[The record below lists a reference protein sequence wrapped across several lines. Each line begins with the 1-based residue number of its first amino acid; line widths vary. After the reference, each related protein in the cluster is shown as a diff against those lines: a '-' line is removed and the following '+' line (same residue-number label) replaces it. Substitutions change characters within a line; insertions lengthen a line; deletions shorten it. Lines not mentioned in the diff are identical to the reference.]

1 MIASASHRLA
11 PSVARRPVVA
21 EDLFELRFLMG
32 ADLAADGR
40 TVVYA
45 VSRSSL
51 AENRDYIELFV
62 LDVASGAMRRLIDDP
77 AVLGS
82 PAFSPDGQSIAFL
95 SMSTGVSQIH
105 VIPAAGGEVRA
116 ITSLPRGVGG
126 GPVWSPDGKRIAF
139 SAGPQGEPRDPNKP
153 YRVSRTVWRADG
165 MGLLDDVVQDIYVV
179 DVDAGE
185 VRRLTNDAAMNVNP
199 VWSADGASLIYSAS
213 FDPRSAPMATHLR
226 LVTLDGAI
234 TDLAN
239 SGFLVSHA
247 ALPDGRIAY
256 VLGFEFGRL
265 PGTKGDLWVLDP
277 RTGKSER
284 RAAGLDVGVGG
295 LVMSD
300 MLSFGMSIGKLAI
313 SRDGRHAFAQ
323 VQRGGE
329 SSIYKFALSG
339 PEAYELVVGGERVN
353 APVRLCG
360 DQLLFAS
367 FGLAEPGDLFVFDTS
382 RGEEKRLTHLNA
394 EFMEMLE
401 LPQARR
407 LNFKSRDGVAVEG
420 WFLPPASGSAPH
432 PTVLALHGGPHA
444 GWGHAFNF
452 DFLALSGA
460 GFGVLFLNQR
470 GSTGYGDSFA
480 TIIHADWGNLDY
492 ADVMAG
498 VDHAIELGLA
508 DADRLGVCG
517 LPAGGFMTGWI
528 ITHSHRFKAAC
539 PENPG
544 FNWFSNYGT
553 SDTGMWGGPA
563 MLGGQPYE
571 CPEVYHRSSPVYYA
585 HLCKTPTLL
594 LQHEQDH
601 RTPPEQS
608 EQFYA
613 ILKSN
618 GVTVEMLRFPNTGHA
633 GSLVGPPSHR
643 HAQNEALLDWM
654 TRYVLGAGEQQ

>member
-1 MIASASHRLA
+1 MT
-11 PSVARRPVVA
+11 PRPVIA
-21 EDLFELRFLMG
+21 EDLFKIRFLMG
-32 ADLAADGR
+32 ADLSVDGR

-45 VSRSSL
+45 VTRSDL
-51 AENRDYIELFV
+51 QENRDYIELYAF
-62 LDVASGAMRRLIDDP
+62 DVSTRQARRLIDDP
-77 AVLGS
+77 ALAGS
-82 PAFSPDGQSIAFL
+82 PAFSPEGRFIAYL
-95 SMSTGVSQIH
+95 SMSTGVMQIH
-105 VIPAAGGEVRA
+105 VVATADGAAQTV
-116 ITSLPRGVGG
+116 TSMPQGVGG
-126 GPVWSPDGKRIAF
+126 GPVWSPDGKHIAF
-139 SAGPQGEPRDPNKP
+139 SSGPPKQPRDPGKP

-165 MGLLDDVVQDIYVV
+165 MGLLDDVVQDIYVI
-179 DVDAGE
+179 DVESGAT
-185 VRRLTNDAAMNVNP
+185 RRLTDDGAMNSNP

-226 LVTLDGAI
+226 RVTLDGAV

-256 VLGFEFGRL
+256 VLGFEFGKR

-277 RTGKSER
+277 RTGKRER
-284 RAAGLDVGVGG
+284 RTAGLDVGVGG

-313 SRDGRHAFAQ
+313 SRNGQHAFAQ
-323 VQRGGE
+323 VQRGGQ

-339 PEAYELVVGGERVN
+339 PEHYEQVVGGDSVN

-360 DQLLFAS
+360 DKLLFAS
-367 FGLAEPGDLFVFDTS
+367 FGLLDPGDLYLVDVTS
-382 RGEEKRLTHLNA
+382 GEQQRLTRLNS
-394 EFMEMLE
+394 E
-401 LPQARR
+401 LLATLDLPRARR
-407 LNFKSRDGVAVEG
+407 LEFVSKDGVPVEG
-420 WFLPPASGSAPH
+420 WFLPPVNGTAPH

-444 GWGHAFNF
+444 AWGYAFNF

-470 GSTGYGDSFA
+470 GSTGYGDGFA
-480 TIIHADWGNLDY
+480 TAIHADWGNLDY
-492 ADVMAG
+492 ADVIAG
-498 VDHAIELGLA
+498 VDHAIACGLA
-508 DADRLGVCG
+508 DAERLGVCG
-517 LPAGGFMTGWI
+517 LSAGGFMTGWI
-528 ITHSHRFKAAC
+528 ITHTDRFKAAC

-563 MLGGQPYE
+563 MLGAQPYE
-571 CPEVYHRSSPVYYA
+571 SPETYHRCSPVYYA
-585 HLCKTPTLL
+585 HRCKTPTLL
-594 LQHEQDH
+594 LQHEQDY

-613 ILKSN
+613 ILKAQ
-618 GVTVEMLRFPNTGHA
+618 GVTVEMLRFPGTGHA
-633 GSLVGPPSHR
+633 GSIMGPPSHR

-654 TRYVLGAGEQQ
+654 TRYVLGKDNE